1 MKKRTITWS
10 LIGAGAIV
18 AAAVAV
24 FLILGM
30 QREGPIK
37 IGTILSLSGPGS
49 QTGQSIR
56 DGMLLAVDEINSW
69 GGIDGR
75 KIELIIGDSK
85 TKPSEG
91 RRAFKKIESGEGP
104 VLYVSCLSSVSTAL
118 APLAEKNK
126 VVLFGLSVTAKEFTK
141 QNEWVFR
148 YFPTTEFEVP
158 PVLSILKRSGIKKL
172 GVLCQ
177 DDEFGRSVSKLL
189 RSKFEKTGG
198 TVKIEPF
205 DVKGADLRP
214 QIEKLKDMEAIYVV
228 GFPSNLVKAI
238 RELAKADFKGLVIAS
253 NGASRPSIRGMPEAN
268 GVYVAAPI
276 VYDPSF
282 LFARQAKEKYEAK
295 YGKTFNHIVANGYDF
310 MKLLAGLMEN
320 KEISRKSLKT
330 SLDQG
335 FIYPGIFGELD
346 VEPGERDICFVLHPA
361 RIVNGELEYLR

>member
-1 MKKRTITWS
+1 MGKQKWIWS

-69 GGIDGR
+69 GGVEGR
-75 KIELIIGDSK
+75 KIELVIEDSK
-85 TKPSEG
+85 TTAREG
-91 RRAFKKIESGEGP
+91 KRAFKKIEAGEDP

-118 APLAEKNK
+118 APLAEANK
-126 VVLFGLSVTAKEFTK
+126 VVLIGLSVTAKEFTK

-158 PVLSILKRSGIKKL
+158 PVLSILKRSGIKRL

-177 DDEFGRSVSKLL
+177 NDEFGRSVSSLI

-214 QIEKLKDMEAIYVV
+214 HIEKLKEMEAIYVA

-238 RELAKADFKGLVIAS
+238 RRLAEEHFGGLVIAS
-253 NGASRPSIRGMPEAN
+253 NGASRPSIRSMPEAN

-276 VYDPSF
+276 VYDPNF
-282 LFARQAKEKYEAK
+282 LFAKQVKEKYEAK

-310 MKLLAGLMEN
+310 VKLLEGLLDD
-320 KEISRKSLKT
+320 KEISRKSVKT
-330 SLDQG
+330 SFEEG
-335 FIYPGIFGELD
+335 FIYPGIFGSLD
-346 VEPGERDICFVLHPA
+346 ISPGQQDICFLLHPA